1 MENVAGDDEASNSFM
16 MDPQYSM
23 ENYSMVYNNTS
34 NSSKLIDPELCGN
47 ITPEY
52 EQVEFIIYYFYKNCK

>member
-1 MENVAGDDEASNSFM
+1 MENVTGDEASNSFM

-34 NSSKLIDPELCGN
+34 NSSKLIDPQLCGN

-52 EQVEFIIYYFYKNCK
+52 EQVEFIIYYIYKNCK

>member
-52 EQVEFIIYYFYKNCK
+52 EQVEFIIYYFYNNYK